1 MAPNWSKSV
10 MEERL
15 YQTNDLMR
23 DGPLDAM
30 KHLMH
35 RSPSFQLC
43 LLAVLIGFVAH
54 QRAGFAATD
63 HWPELR
69 AAMVQTIKGYA
80 ATLPETAGTG
90 GISDN
95 VLNVM
100 SEVPRHRFVPKRVE
114 HRAYQDRPLPIG
126 HGQTISQPFI
136 VALMTELLKVNR
148 DAKVLEI
155 GTGSGYQAA
164 VLAGLVEAVCTI
176 EIIPELADT
185 ATGILKD
192 LGYDNVQTKIGD
204 GYLGWPDCGP
214 FDGIIVTA
222 AAGHVPPPLIR
233 QLKPGGRIV
242 IPIGGVFGPQYLT
255 LVEKTAG
262 DELQTRQVLPVRFVP
277 FTRGSP

>member
-1 MAPNWSKSV
+1 
-10 MEERL
+10 
-15 YQTNDLMR
+15 
-23 DGPLDAM
+23 M

-35 RSPSFQLC
+35 RWPSLLLC
-43 LLAVLIGFVAH
+43 LLAVLIAIAAH

-63 HWPELR
+63 RWPKLR
-69 AAMVQTIKGYA
+69 AAMVHTIKGYA
-80 ATLPETAGTG
+80 ATLPETASTG

-95 VLNVM
+95 VLKVM
-100 SEVPRHRFVPKRVE
+100 SEVPRHRFVPRRVE

-164 VLAGLVEAVCTI
+164 VLAGLAETVCTI
-176 EIIPELADT
+176 EIIPELGET
-185 ATGILKD
+185 ATGLLKA
-192 LGYDNVQTKIGD
+192 LEYTNVQTKIGD
-204 GYLGWPDCGP
+204 GYYGWPDCGP

-222 AAGHVPPPLIR
+222 AAGHVPPPLIK
-233 QLKPGGRIV
+233 QLKPGGRMV

-262 DELQTRQVLPVRFVP
+262 DQLQTRQLIPVRFVP